1 MTLPLAPGQLLPV
14 LVFDGQLG
22 MPANKGRTLSGKL
35 LPCRCHFEKLVLLRT
50 RTCRV
55 RQRAALLRVVAIFG
69 CLFHDAGPPHAP
81 DRYITVRPFWGSAER
96 A

>member
-22 MPANKGRTLSGKL
+22 MPVHKGGSLSRKL

-50 RTCRV
+50 RPCLA
-55 RQRAALLRVVAIFG
+55 RQHAAL
-69 CLFHDAGPPHAP
+69 
-81 DRYITVRPFWGSAER
+81 VRMLPIL
-96 A
+96 